1 MVKKGDLSDSK
12 CGTVVGINQAGVT
25 ISETADLGFS
35 PTTNSRVYK
44 QCSEKKK
51 ISSSLGESALLTP
64 EKNGRTASSWQK
76 SKSNP
81 IKKTQAINAAS
92 DEPQQQKAAPGVTP
106 AS

>member
-35 PTTNSRVYK
+35 PSTNSRVYK

-51 ISSSLGESALLTP
+51 ISSEWEFVG
-64 EKNGRTASSWQK
+64 
-76 SKSNP
+76 
-81 IKKTQAINAAS
+81 
-92 DEPQQQKAAPGVTP
+92 
-106 AS
+106 

>member
-35 PTTNSRVYK
+35 PSTNSRVYK
-44 QCSEKKK
+44 QWKYPVSG
-51 ISSSLGESALLTP
+51 SSLGESALLTP

-76 SKSNP
+76 GKSNP
-81 IKKTQAINAAS
+81 IKKTEAINAAS